1 MNVSLTP
8 RLEDFVRRQVASGLY
23 NNASEV
29 VREALRQMVELRAE
43 AGARTALPTAGSVI
57 RARLSEA
64 EAALR
69 DRGVVSLALF
79 GSVARG
85 DERPDSDVDI
95 LVGIDPTV
103 RFSLVDHVA
112 LATFLE
118 ARLGRPVDLATREG
132 LDSSIRDR
140 VLREAERIF

>member
-8 RLEDFVRRQVASGLY
+8 RLEEFVRRQVASGLY

-43 AGARTALPTAGSVI
+43 SAARTALPPAASAI

-95 LVGIDPTV
+95 LVEINPDV

-112 LATFLE
+112 LTTFLE

-132 LDSSIRDR
+132 LDSAIRDR
-140 VLREAERIF
+140 VIREAERIF